1 MPSSKI
7 NRIIS
12 EKNMHENLVFRQF
25 NLLEQLKLNELKG
38 EISLRVVV
46 GEINIFQKMKV
57 R

>member
-1 MPSSKI
+1 
-7 NRIIS
+7 
-12 EKNMHENLVFRQF
+12 MHENLVFRQF